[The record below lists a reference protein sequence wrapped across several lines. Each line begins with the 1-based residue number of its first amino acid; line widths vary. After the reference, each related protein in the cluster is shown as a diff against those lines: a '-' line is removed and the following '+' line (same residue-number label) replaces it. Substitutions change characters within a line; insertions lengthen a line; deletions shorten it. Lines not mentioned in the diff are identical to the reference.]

1 MQVTIHQPE
10 HLPWLGFF
18 NKMAKADTYV
28 ILDNVQYRKGYFQNR
43 NKILGTNGEQW
54 ISVPVQ
60 GKGRMDSTILD
71 MQIAEERNPKW
82 RRKYLNTLYLSYRN
96 HPYFSLHFPFFE
108 GLMEKNIMSLRDFN
122 LEIIYY
128 FADFLDIHPK
138 FVKASDLSIE
148 GKKSDLVLSI
158 CKNLGADTY
167 ISGPSGADYM
177 KLEDFEREGIAV
189 TFQHFIH
196 PVYPQLHTEEFI
208 PYLSTL
214 DLLFN
219 CDQAGAKKYILS

>member
-1 MQVTIHQPE
+1 MKLAIHQPE

-18 NKMAKADTYV
+18 NKMAQVDTYV
-28 ILDNVQYRKGYFQNR
+28 ILDDVQYVKGNYQNR

-60 GKGRMDSTILD
+60 GKGRLDSTILD

-108 GLMEKNIMSLRDFN
+108 KLLEKNMMSLRDLN
-122 LEIIYY
+122 IEIIHY
-128 FADFLDIHPK
+128 FADFLDIHPR
-138 FVKASDLSIE
+138 FLKASELETE

-158 CKNLGADTY
+158 CKTLGADTY
-167 ISGPSGADYM
+167 LSGAGGMHYM
-177 KLEDFEREGIAV
+177 NLEDFEREGIEV
-189 TFQHFIH
+189 CFQNFTH

-219 CDQAGAKKYILS
+219 CDQADAKKYIL